1 MEIIVEY
8 FNKVMNHPFK
18 WFLIIFAA
26 VVIVYLFTLCLP
38 FRRKKAKVSEVTEK
52 EEKALEEETNVEEEK
67 EAEAL
72 VEEEKTEEALA
83 EEEKEAEALTEDEK
97 AEEALV
103 EEEKR
108 KVLGKWIIKKKSEED
123 YILTLVANNGEII
136 LASESHANVAGAK
149 NSLQTLIKNIEN
161 DNFQLYCDKN
171 DQYFFKLK
179 DGANKLLAMG
189 QIYSSKK
196 SALNSINSVK
206 RFYLAEL
213 SEEVVED
220 VLYSRYQPKDFDL
233 SNVKDA
239 YRGKW
244 IIKKVEESFVAELRA
259 SNGEVIL
266 VTERYSSINSVYSAI
281 ETLKKNS
288 FEGNFVIDCDKNK
301 NYFYRLRNANKL
313 TLAIGETYAKLSS
326 VVSSIESVRKFCET
340 AEIVE
345 KLEDDK
351 EEK

>member
-1 MEIIVEY
+1 MDIIVEY

-18 WFLIIFAA
+18 WFLIIFAV
-26 VVIVYLFTLCLP
+26 VVIVYLFTLFLP

-52 EEKALEEETNVEEEK
+52 EEKTSEEETNVEEEK
-67 EAEAL
+67 ETETLAEEEKETEAL
-72 VEEEKTEEALA
+72 V
-83 EEEKEAEALTEDEK
+83 EEEKEAEAL
-97 AEEALV
+97 AEEETLV
-103 EEEKR
+103 EEEKH

-313 TLAIGETYAKLSS
+313 TLAIGETYDKLSS

-351 EEK
+351 EAK